1 MNIDRDLLEKIVG
14 VFRKFDIDKAV
25 LFGSRARCD
34 NRKNSDIDIAFYT
47 KDRDSFH
54 FLKDE
59 MDQIETIL
67 KIDLFDALNL
77 KKQALIDGIEK
88 DGIVIYRKGD

>member
-1 MNIDRDLLEKIVG
+1 
-14 VFRKFDIDKAV
+14 
-25 LFGSRARCD
+25 
-34 NRKNSDIDIAFYT
+34 
-47 KDRDSFH
+47 
-54 FLKDE
+54 

-88 DGIVIYRKGD
+88 DGIVIFQKSEQSTVFSN